1 VKTFV
6 AILVATLLWIFLPAL
21 IFLMLPF
28 LNLLMQKS
36 NTGGPFLLALIMF
49 GSHILVGYVS
59 LITPLKFIA
68 NVKPKELL
76 LWFCGIISVYYL
88 SRLMFVEKFGWL
100 DFLIVASSLGGASVG
115 ALVAWFGFLTRDDS

>member
-1 VKTFV
+1 
-6 AILVATLLWIFLPAL
+6 
-21 IFLMLPF
+21 
-28 LNLLMQKS
+28 MQKS